1 MALSDYQQKVE
12 AWVQQ
17 YRIGYWKP
25 HEILTR
31 LTEET
36 GEVAREVNHEF
47 GPKKKKPDERVSSI
61 GGELADVIF
70 TVCCMA
76 NSLGIDLDREFANMV
91 ATKLYGRDKDRFEK
105 K

>member
-70 TVCCMA
+70 TV
-76 NSLGIDLDREFANMV
+76 
-91 ATKLYGRDKDRFEK
+91 
-105 K
+105 

>member
-1 MALSDYQQKVE
+1 MALSDYQKQVD

-17 YRIGYWKP
+17 YKIEYWKP

-31 LTEET
+31 LAEEV
-36 GEVAREVNHEF
+36 GELAREVNHEF
-47 GPKKKKPDERVSSI
+47 GSKRKKPDEKPSSI
-61 GGELADVIF
+61 GGEIADIIV

-76 NSLGIDLDREFANMV
+76 NSLRIDLDEEFAR
-91 ATKLYGRDKDRFEK
+91 AIDKLYGRDKNRFEK